1 MVGMSM
7 SAAHGTESLL
17 AMADPAFSADIGT
30 YLWVFGQ
37 GVLVDFTPCVFP
49 LIPITVAV
57 FGAKGVSKARAL
69 FLASAYVLGM
79 ATLYTAL
86 GVVVGMTG
94 ARFGTWLADPMV
106 VVPITVL
113 LLALSASMFG
123 AFDLQL
129 PTKWQTKL
137 NQVGGAGAWGAFLM
151 GLVSGF
157 ISAPCTGPVLVG
169 ILALIAKGSAEG
181 GGAFYGGSLLFV
193 HALGIGTLFFMVAL
207 GVSLFRPGAWM
218 EYIKSVFGVALIVMA
233 FWFLRPL
240 SDAIAEA
247 GVQTAWGLWAGVA
260 AVIVGIGAGAVH
272 RSFYGP
278 VQEKLIKGVAVVVTV
293 VGGAVFLNNFLHVEL
308 TADWKEVSS
317 IAEMEEAIARAEEE
331 NKPLLVDFGASWCL
345 PCKEM
350 ELQVFSKPEVEKELA
365 HYELIKL
372 DVSDPDEDQEK
383 MQEAFSSLNLP
394 SVVVYDA
401 DAGLSGHVELLR
413 AGEPLPEPAV
423 HIKQLVS
430 DTEFLDML
438 QGVR

>member
-1 MVGMSM
+1 MVGIPM
-7 SAAHGTESLL
+7 ATEPLSLL
-17 AMADPAFSADIGT
+17 STADPAFSADLAT
-30 YLWVFGQ
+30 YVWVFGQ

-94 ARFGTWLADPMV
+94 ARFGTWLADPRV
-106 VVPITVL
+106 VVPIVVL
-113 LLALSASMFG
+113 LIALSASMFG
-123 AFDLQL
+123 AYDLQL

-169 ILALIAKGSAEG
+169 ILAIIAKGSADG

-193 HALGIGTLFFMVAL
+193 HALGIGTLFFLVAL

-218 EYIKSVFGVALIVMA
+218 EYIKSVFGVALLIMG

-240 SDAIAEA
+240 SDAITET
-247 GVQTAWGLWAGVA
+247 GVQAGWGLWAGA
-260 AVIVGIGAGAVH
+260 GAVVVGIAMGAVH
-272 RSFYGP
+272 RSFHGP
-278 VQEKLIKGVAVVVTV
+278 MREKLIKGVAVSITV
-293 VGGAVFLNNFLHVEL
+293 VGGAVALNNFLHVEL
-308 TADWKEVSS
+308 TADWKEVVTLDD
-317 IAEMEEAIARAEEE
+317 MEAAIARAEEAD
-331 NKPLLVDFGASWCL
+331 KPLLVDFGASWCL

-350 ELQVFSKPEVEKELA
+350 EMQVFSKPDVEKELA
-365 HYELIKL
+365 HYELVKI
-372 DVSDPDEDQEK
+372 DVSEPTEDQEK

-394 SVVVYDA
+394 SVVVYAA
-401 DAGLSGHVELLR
+401 DTGLGEQTATLR
-413 AGEPLPEPAV
+413 EGKPLPEPSV
-423 HIKQLVS
+423 HIKQLV
-430 DTEFLDML
+430 TPEEFLERL
-438 QGVR
+438 SGVR

>member
-1 MVGMSM
+1 M
-7 SAAHGTESLL
+7 AIEPLTTTLL
-17 AMADPAFSADIGT
+17 STGDPAFSADLAT
-30 YLWVFGQ
+30 YVWVFGQ

-69 FLASAYVLGM
+69 FLAAAYVLGM

-94 ARFGTWLADPMV
+94 ARFGTWLADPRV
-106 VVPITVL
+106 VVPIVL
-113 LLALSASMFG
+113 LLIALSASMFG

-169 ILALIAKGSAEG
+169 ILAIIAKGSADG

-193 HALGIGTLFFMVAL
+193 HALGIGTLFFLVAL

-218 EYIKSVFGVALIVMA
+218 EYVKSVFGIALLVMA

-240 SDAIAEA
+240 SDAVTEG
-247 GVQTAWGLWAGVA
+247 GVQAGWGLWAGIG
-260 AVIVGIGAGAVH
+260 AVVVGIGVGAVH
-272 RSFYGP
+272 RSFHGSL
-278 VQEKLIKGVAVVVTV
+278 QDKLIKGIAVAVTV
-293 VGGAVFLNNFLHVEL
+293 VGGAVALNNFLHVEL
-308 TADWKEVSS
+308 TADWKQVVTLDD
-317 IAEMEEAIARAEEE
+317 MEAAIARAEEAD
-331 NKPLLVDFGASWCL
+331 KPLLIDFGASWCT

-350 ELQVFSKPEVEKELA
+350 EIAVFSKPEVEKELA
-365 HYELIKL
+365 HYELVKI
-372 DVSDPDEDQEK
+372 DVSSPTEDQEK

-394 SVVVYDA
+394 SVVVYRA
-401 DAGLSGHVELLR
+401 DAGLGEQTGTLR
-413 AGEPLPEPAV
+413 EGSPLPEPAV
-423 HIKQLVS
+423 HIKQLVTS
-430 DTEFLDML
+430 EEFLSEL
-438 QGVR
+438 SGVR